1 MNPSRLRIQF
11 VGLGGIGSA
20 LIQPISKFLRY
31 YDSTKYIE
39 VVFIDGDKVEESN
52 LSRQAFIPSDIQK
65 YKSTIMEEEFVAKFD
80 PTSSSRTLMTTS
92 ILNFLNDQN
101 IKDLIL
107 ENSITLCG
115 VDNFPT
121 KIMLTKHISTLN
133 NALLILGANEYEDGD
148 VNIFQRVKGID
159 LWPLY
164 TKKHPEVLKKTGT
177 LPDLQSC
184 AQASESDPQ
193 LIMANQTAA
202 TIMCNAFFQYMQSE
216 IDWHETFF
224 NCRTGDFKVI
234 R

>member
-1 MNPSRLRIQF
+1 MNHSRLRIQF

-31 YDSTKYIE
+31 YDSTKHIE
-39 VVFIDGDKVEESN
+39 AVFIDGDKVEESN

-65 YKSTIMEEEFVAKFD
+65 YKSAIMEEEFVAKFD
-80 PTSSSRTLMTTS
+80 PASSNRTLMTTS

-101 IKDLIL
+101 IKDLIR

-121 KIMLTKHISTLN
+121 KIMLADHISTLN
-133 NALLILGANEYEDGD
+133 DALLILGANEYEDGD
-148 VNIFQRVKGID
+148 VNIFQRIKGID

-164 TKKHPEVLKKTGT
+164 AKKHPEVLKKTGT

-202 TIMCNAFFQYMQSE
+202 TIMCNAFFQHMQSE